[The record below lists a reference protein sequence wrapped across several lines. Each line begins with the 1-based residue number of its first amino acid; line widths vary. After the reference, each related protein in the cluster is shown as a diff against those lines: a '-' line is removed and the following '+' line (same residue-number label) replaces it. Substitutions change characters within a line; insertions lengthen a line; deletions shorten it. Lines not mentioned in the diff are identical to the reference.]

1 MQAHSLFEP
10 LLSFDLTQV
19 GASKTRRLAST
30 HRAGNVEGSRARLRL
45 STYENVAQR
54 SCTVA
59 LC

>member
-30 HRAGNVEGSRARLRL
+30 HRAGNVEGSRRDGPPA
-45 STYENVAQR
+45 TINI
-54 SCTVA
+54 
-59 LC
+59 